1 MSFGGIFNSRRN
13 GLTRYIYNMRK
24 SIIILLFLLIQI
36 PVSAQVLG
44 LLKYDGGGDWYSN
57 PTALNNLSN
66 YYNKATKANTY
77 VFPQEVTVEALL
89 SSGISFLHATGHG
102 RIEFTESQR
111 SILRLFVKRGGFIH
125 MDDNYGMKDYAE
137 KQLDLCFPDA
147 IKEDVSHSHEI
158 FNSVFPLKGL
168 PKIHEHD
175 NETPRAIGYFINGEL
190 IALLTIES
198 DIETAGKMKKSIM
211 IQRKKR
217 ESTKNG
223 LKLGTLVH
231 SKRLNHAEL

>member
-1 MSFGGIFNSRRN
+1 
-13 GLTRYIYNMRK
+13 MRK
-24 SIIILLFLLIQI
+24 SISILLILLIQL

-66 YYNKATKANTY
+66 YYNKATKANSY

-111 SILRLFVKRGGFIH
+111 SILRLFVTRGGFIH
-125 MDDNYGMKDYAE
+125 IDDNYGMKDFAE

-158 FNSVFPLKGL
+158 FNAVFPLKGL

-198 DIETAGKMKKSIM
+198 DIGDGWEDEEVHNDPKE
-211 IQRKKR
+211 KR
-217 ESTKNG
+217 EKA
-223 LKLGTLVH
+223 LKMGSNLVH
-231 SKRLNHAEL
+231 WSIVRD

>member
-1 MSFGGIFNSRRN
+1 M
-13 GLTRYIYNMRK
+13 
-24 SIIILLFLLIQI
+24 
-36 PVSAQVLG
+36 
-44 LLKYDGGGDWYSN
+44 
-57 PTALNNLSN
+57 
-66 YYNKATKANTY
+66 
-77 VFPQEVTVEALL
+77 EALL

-102 RIEFTESQR
+102 RIEFTESQ
-111 SILRLFVKRGGFIH
+111 SLFFVFLSRGGFIH
-125 MDDNYGMKDYAE
+125 IDDNYGMKGYAE
-137 KQLDLCFPDA
+137 KQLDMCFPNA

-158 FNSVFPLKGL
+158 FNNVFSLKGL

-175 NETPRAIGYFINGEL
+175 NEAPRAIGYFINGEL

-198 DIETAGKMKKSIM
+198 DIGDGWEDEEVHND
-211 IQRKKR
+211 QRKKR